1 MKLIRIV
8 YALTV
13 LFILILLPFGAVS
26 LPLSL
31 VYILL
36 GIVLIFLMLK
46 SEMKGKL
53 KVFLLLTGFSS
64 AGLVLG
70 LLHGFLEAWG
80 LDTLQV
86 VFFYIG
92 VVVSPIIFLI
102 GVIGSIVLFR
112 KIRDQHPKKK
122 RLRKAEN

>member
-1 MKLIRIV
+1 MKLIRII
-8 YALTV
+8 YALIM
-13 LFILILLPFGAVS
+13 LFILNLLPLGMVS

-36 GIVLIFLMLK
+36 GIVLIFLTLK
-46 SEMKGKL
+46 SEVKGRL

-64 AGLVLG
+64 AGLLLG
-70 LLHGFLEAWG
+70 LLHGFLEVWG
-80 LDTLQV
+80 LDTLQT

-102 GVIGSIVLFR
+102 GVIGSIILLNN
-112 KIRDQHPKKK
+112 K
-122 RLRKAEN
+122 RISMGSS

>member
-13 LFILILLPFGAVS
+13 LFILILLPFGVVS

-36 GIVLIFLMLK
+36 GIVLIFLTLK
-46 SEMKGKL
+46 SKVKGRL

-64 AGLVLG
+64 AGLLLG
-70 LLHGFLEAWG
+70 LLHGFFEVWG

-92 VVVSPIIFLI
+92 VVVSPILFII
-102 GVIGSIVLFR
+102 GVIGSLVILRR
-112 KIRDQHPKKK
+112 KND
-122 RLRKAEN
+122 

>member
-1 MKLIRIV
+1 MEKMNHSQINWLKRLV
-8 YALTV
+8 YGLVV
-13 LFILILLPFGAVS
+13 LFILILLPFGVVS

-36 GIVLIFLMLK
+36 GIVLIFLTLK
-46 SEMKGKL
+46 SEVKGKL

-64 AGLVLG
+64 AGLLLG
-70 LLHGFLEAWG
+70 LLHGFLEVWG

-102 GVIGSIVLFR
+102 GAVGSIVLF
-112 KIRDQHPKKK
+112 KKVSK
-122 RLRKAEN
+122 Q